1 MQTIGKAV
9 GFLVL
14 LFVLYFLLGAILPFI
29 HQPEVTE
36 KTKEAFDAG
45 AFYGNKTA
53 KERACVISDNGD
65 ALKERIR
72 LISQAQERILLSTFE
87 FDSDESGKDMLA
99 ALVSAAERGVEVK
112 VLADG
117 AFSILEMN
125 GNPYFF
131 ALSSLPS
138 AEIRIYNQVNPLKP
152 WTAMGRMH
160 DKYLIVDDTAYILGG
175 RNTYDYFLG
184 DQPGYK
190 NYDWDMLVYSGGD
203 TEESLGELRGYFEK
217 IWNLPVCKT
226 FPESSFLQSPG
237 RVEEKRQELR
247 ERYENIKET
256 HPDWFEEWDY
266 KAMTKPVKQISLLS
280 NPTTIWAKEPV
291 VFYQMTRLMQEAK
304 EEVVFHTPYIICN
317 EWMLGQLEQVC
328 AQVDEVKMMTNSV
341 ANNGNPFGAMDYERY
356 KGKILDTGVKILEY
370 DGGVSYHGK
379 CFTIDKRLCAVGSFN
394 WDMRSAYLDT
404 ELMLVVDSKP
414 LNRQLRREMK
424 KYEKNALTVLNEE
437 ESVAPEGKKPQEMS
451 LKRKIRMKLVRTVA
465 GWARFLM

>member
-1 MQTIGKAV
+1 MRTMGKAAAI
-9 GFLVL
+9 LVL
-14 LFVLYFLLGAILPFI
+14 LYLLYFLSGAILPFI

-36 KTKEAFDAG
+36 KTREAFDPAS
-45 AFYGNKTA
+45 FYGDETA

-72 LISQAQERILLSTFE
+72 LIAQAEERILLSTFE

-99 ALVSAAERGVEVK
+99 ALVAAAERGVEVK

-131 ALSSLPS
+131 ALSGLPT
-138 AEIRIYNQVNPLKP
+138 AEIRIYNQVNPFKP

-190 NYDWDMLVYSGGD
+190 NYDWDMLVYSGGSG
-203 TEESLGELRGYFEK
+203 EESLGELCAYFDK
-217 IWNLPVCKT
+217 IWNLSVCKT

-247 ERYENIKET
+247 QRYGDMEAT
-256 HPDWFEEWDY
+256 HPDWFAACDY

-317 EWMLGQLEQVC
+317 EWMLGQLAQICGQVE
-328 AQVDEVKMMTNSV
+328 EVKMMTNSV

-356 KGKILDTGVKILEY
+356 KGKILDTGVEILEY

-379 CFTIDKRLCAVGSFN
+379 CFTIDQRLCAVGSFN

-404 ELMLVVDSKP
+404 ELMLVVDSRP
-414 LNRQLRREMK
+414 LTKQLRQEMRQ
-424 KYEKNALTVLNEE
+424 YEKEALSVVNEE
-437 ESVAPEGKKPQEMS
+437 ESVAPAGKTPQEMS
-451 LKRKIRMKLVRTVA
+451 MKRKVRMKLVRAVA